1 MTFSSVA
8 SDNPIAVFLLIY
20 LQSSTDQ
27 GMAYL
32 AEVRQQSRRNQLLT
46 FRKSLTAISD
56 SSTYAQIDCI
66 TRASDQLHTIRTR
79 LSAVDELDLDSVTG
93 LAKETIR
100 TISQLLSDVIDH
112 LGQTN
117 VRTPTLESSIAYLR
131 SLIHTRSGNMRQM
144 LPGFLL
150 VAWYDVSQL
159 MSSIQN
165 EPCLRVTKEKAEQ
178 LLIIAHQTAAWT
190 YKQLSVER
198 SSDLCTG
205 FIDRG
210 SIPYTYE

>member
-1 MTFSSVA
+1 MDPT
-8 SDNPIAVFLLIY
+8 
-20 LQSSTDQ
+20 
-27 GMAYL
+27 AYL
-32 AEVRQQSRRNQLLT
+32 AQVRQQSRKNQLLT
-46 FRKSLTAISD
+46 FRKSLTAISE
-56 SSTYAQIDCI
+56 SSSYTQIDCI
-66 TRASDQLHTIRTR
+66 THASDQLHNIRAR
-79 LSAVDELDLDSVTG
+79 LSAVDELDLDSVTA

-150 VAWYDVSQL
+150 IAWYDVSQL

-165 EPCLRVTKEKAEQ
+165 EPGLRVTKEKAEQ
-178 LLIIAHQTAAWT
+178 LLSIAHQTAAWT
-190 YKQLSVER
+190 YKQLTMER
-198 SSDLCTG
+198 SSDPPTG

-210 SIPYTYE
+210 SIPYTSE